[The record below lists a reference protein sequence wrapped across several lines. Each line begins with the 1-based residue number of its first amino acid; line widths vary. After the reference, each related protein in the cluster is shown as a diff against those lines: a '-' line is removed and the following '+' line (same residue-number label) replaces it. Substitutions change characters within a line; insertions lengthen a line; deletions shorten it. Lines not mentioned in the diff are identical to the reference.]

1 MNVIQLDAT
10 PSFILLA
17 SFFKQESEAYE
28 IIILSFYCR
37 AVCVPPPQSLLK
49 ILVDLYEIH

>member
-1 MNVIQLDAT
+1 MDVIQLDAT

-17 SFFKQESEAYE
+17 SFFKQESKAYE

-37 AVCVPPPQSLLK
+37 AVFVSPQSLLK
-49 ILVDLYEIH
+49 ILVDFYEIR